1 MAPAP
6 ACDGDFYVLRRSRA
20 SCFPPRPID
29 LASTC
34 MLRYGLACWHCR
46 AARRGAGDDV
56 TSSLVIQ
63 TPLASSWRMVAPDAA
78 VYLRAIDQSR
88 TLLIQG
94 ADVDC
99 TRAITLTRA
108 KKFGTHAMH
117 CSTSAFR
124 SSSMSRAYN
133 DGQSARS
140 AVRCRATRL
149 YNDGKSTGSA
159 VRCRATRLLR
169 QPGHPKRPPCR
180 PLWTKSN
187 KILLRDGAAV

>member
-1 MAPAP
+1 VPAP
-6 ACDGDFYVLRRSRA
+6 ACDGGFYVLRRSRA

-34 MLRYGLACWHCR
+34 MLRYGLACWRCR

-94 ADVDC
+94 GDVDC
-99 TRAITLTRA
+99 TRASTLTRA
-108 KKFGTHAMH
+108 KKLGTHAMH

-133 DGQSARS
+133 DGQSAG
-140 AVRCRATRL
+140 
-149 YNDGKSTGSA
+149 N
-159 VRCRATRLLR
+159 CRATRLLR
-169 QPGHPKRPPCR
+169 QPGHPKRPPLR
-180 PLWTKSN
+180 PRTRTHVVHRRDSRDHRHLA
-187 KILLRDGAAV
+187 ILKWC